1 MPSFITVPF
10 LLAVI
15 VIGSAVAAALL
26 LMAVAVRVVR
36 SLTGRHR
43 ARLDGRLRPAV
54 LRAIAGE
61 GVDPELI
68 RARGGRGRAVERLAF
83 AYLTRVRGEGRDLLA
98 GLLEQRGVVS
108 RAIRRS
114 RWPGSNSRAAA
125 ASRLGLIASPEAA
138 ARLDQMATADRSMRV
153 RIAAARGLGRTGT
166 AEAAVALLSLLG
178 PPDVV
183 PEGVVASALL
193 ELGPGAAPALR
204 RTLESGNP
212 GGGHRRAMAAD
223 VLGLLAMMP
232 AWEDLIRYVR
242 DPELP
247 VRVSAV
253 RALGRLGVPRAADAL
268 SPCLAPGE
276 DGELRAVAAHALGR
290 IGDPHSAGPL
300 AACLGDPDYWVAHN
314 AAQALALLG
323 TPGRQALALAAAGN
337 AAGAP
342 HAREALF
349 DARLTRGDAPGVA
362 VPTAGGSR
370 T

>member
-1 MPSFITVPF
+1 M
-10 LLAVI
+10 
-15 VIGSAVAAALL
+15 
-26 LMAVAVRVVR
+26 
-36 SLTGRHR
+36 
-43 ARLDGRLRPAV
+43 
-54 LRAIAGE
+54 
-61 GVDPELI
+61 DPELI

-290 IGDPHSAGPL
+290 IGDPHSAGPWPPAWATRTTGWPTTRPRHWPCWGPP
-300 AACLGDPDYWVAHN
+300 AARRWRWRPPATQRALRTRARPCSTPASP
-314 AAQALALLG
+314 AATHQG
-323 TPGRQALALAAAGN
+323 SPCPRRAAAG
-337 AAGAP
+337 
-342 HAREALF
+342 HE
-349 DARLTRGDAPGVA
+349 RG
-362 VPTAGGSR
+362 
-370 T
+370 